1 MAYDAYGD
9 ESPGQ
14 RFVAYGTLLVPA
26 DKRENI
32 EAEISKLKVERGLPE
47 DHLHC
52 RVLFSGDQRKKSPW
66 SKLNMDE
73 VFKLYSDL
81 VAVVKPQ
88 LARTIVT
95 IADKQELPAEIP
107 GGQWEHANNDFV
119 GPMNWD
125 RGFPFRDKQIA
136 AFCAQGTMIPIS
148 KSPGIEN
155 MTFWPDPDTSL
166 IELYGGRRQFA
177 NSLTA
182 FIDHG
187 DGKEPA
193 KAEVSY
199 LKQGKPSLLQVA
211 DLLAYVAQRSAHGKF
226 SPNDLKFKALDEAIG
241 AEKIRL
247 GIPPNGGIGFDIPN
261 AVRDRRV

>member
-1 MAYDAYGD
+1 MPYDAYGD

-14 RFVAYGTLLVPA
+14 HFVAYGTLLVLT

-32 EAEISKLKVERGLPE
+32 DAEISKLKVDRGLPE
-47 DHLHC
+47 DDLHC

-66 SKLNMDE
+66 SKLTMDE

-81 VAVVKPQ
+81 VTVVKPQ
-88 LARTIVT
+88 LVRTIVT
-95 IADKQELPAEIP
+95 IADKKELPAEIP
-107 GGQWEHANNDFV
+107 GGQWQAANDFV
-119 GPMNWD
+119 GPMNWS

-136 AFCAQGTMIPIS
+136 AFCAQGTMIPLS

-155 MTFWPDPDTSL
+155 LTFWPDPDTSL

-177 NSLTA
+177 HSLTS

-187 DGKEPA
+187 DGQKPL
-193 KAEVSY
+193 KARVSY
-199 LKQGKPSLLQVA
+199 LEVGKPALLQVA
-211 DLLAYVAQRSAHGKF
+211 DLVAYVAQRSAHGKF
-226 SPNDLKFKALDEAIG
+226 GPNDLKFKALDKAIG

-247 GIPPNGGIGFDIPN
+247 GTAPDGGIGFN
-261 AVRDRRV
+261 VANEVRDRRL